1 MLVLIRLIYTLI
13 LPCASGYIPAV
24 HTYSSIDSYSLEKV
38 YSRARPE
45 SREGRKFRGLGS
57 GVKDEEARGFRIP
70 RKERNHVAGNPLNTF
85 TQDFNTNFL
94 QTSNSGNSKI
104 RTPQY

>member
-1 MLVLIRLIYTLI
+1 MKR
-13 LPCASGYIPAV
+13 
-24 HTYSSIDSYSLEKV
+24 
-38 YSRARPE
+38 
-45 SREGRKFRGLGS
+45 S

-94 QTSNSGNSKI
+94 QTSNSGTVISEFVNVSRILVDTHSQFVETVRRSFSQSKW
-104 RTPQY
+104 PFLDAVQF